1 MPTLEGTPPPT
12 ARTRLGRLVATAP
25 RWVVVAICLVLA
37 GSAASAISL
46 AVHAHGPQD
55 AASGLAASPSASGE
69 VTLPPTAPGSA
80 SATSAPATPA
90 PSSDPPATPAAA
102 AAATPPATPS
112 PVATSSRAATPRP
125 NPCPGDAPYT
135 GPIFVTS
142 TPSATGNG
150 SNGHLPASTLSR
162 LPAWANDTMGTP
174 QYLLKNAAAA
184 LIRLDDAFVAR
195 FGVSLDIDLTYR
207 SYADQVAM
215 RAALGTIAAV
225 PGTSRHGTGV
235 ALDLQEWSC
244 IYGFDTEKRDWL
256 VANGPAFGWVSPA
269 WAREGASN
277 PEYWHYEYGG

>member
-37 GSAASAISL
+37 GSAAGAIDL
-46 AVHAHGPQD
+46 ALHARGPQD
-55 AASGLAASPSASGE
+55 ATTGLAASPSASGE
-69 VTLPPTAPGSA
+69 VTPPPTATGSA
-80 SATSAPATPA
+80 SA
-90 PSSDPPATPAAA
+90 
-102 AAATPPATPS
+102 
-112 PVATSSRAATPRP
+112 AATPRP
-125 NPCPGDAPYT
+125 NPCPGDPPYT

-150 SNGHLPASTLSR
+150 SNGHLPASKLSR

-195 FGVSLDIDLTYR
+195 FGISLDIDLTYR
-207 SYADQVAM
+207 SYADQVAI

-235 ALDLQEWSC
+235 ALDVQEWSC
-244 IYGFDTEKRDWL
+244 IYGFGTEKRDWL
-256 VANGPAFGWVSPA
+256 VANGPTFGWVSPT

>member
-1 MPTLEGTPPPT
+1 MPTLEGAPPPT

-37 GSAASAISL
+37 GSAAGAISL

-55 AASGLAASPSASGE
+55 AASALAASPSASGE
-69 VTLPPTAPGSA
+69 VMLPPTAPSSA
-80 SATSAPATPA
+80 S
-90 PSSDPPATPAAA
+90 
-102 AAATPPATPS
+102 
-112 PVATSSRAATPRP
+112 ATSSRAATPRP

-150 SNGHLPASTLSR
+150 SNGHLPASKLSR

-195 FGVSLDIDLTYR
+195 FGISLDIDLTYR
-207 SYADQVAM
+207 SYADQVAI

-235 ALDLQEWSC
+235 ALDVEEWSC
-244 IYGFDTEKRDWL
+244 IYGFGTEKRDWL
-256 VANGPAFGWVSPA
+256 VANGPSFGWVSPA

-277 PEYWHYEYGG
+277 PEYWHYEYVG

>member
-1 MPTLEGTPPPT
+1 MPTPEGSPPPT

-37 GSAASAISL
+37 GSAAGAIGL
-46 AVHAHGPQD
+46 AVHARGPQD
-55 AASGLAASPSASGE
+55 AANGRAVSPSASGE
-69 VTLPPTAPGSA
+69 VTPPPTSTGSA
-80 SATSAPATPA
+80 SATAVPAPAPA
-90 PSSDPPATPAAA
+90 PAAA
-102 AAATPPATPS
+102 PS
-112 PVATSSRAATPRP
+112 PAATPRP
-125 NPCPGDAPYT
+125 NPCPGDPPYT

-142 TPSATGNG
+142 TPSATDNG
-150 SNGHLPASTLSR
+150 SNGHLPASRLSR

-207 SYADQVAM
+207 SYADQVAI
-215 RAALGTIAAV
+215 RAALGTIAAK

-244 IYGFDTEKRDWL
+244 IYGFGTEKRDWL
-256 VANGPAFGWVSPA
+256 VANGPTFGWVSPT

>member
-1 MPTLEGTPPPT
+1 MPTPEGSPPPT

-37 GSAASAISL
+37 GSAAGAIDL
-46 AVHAHGPQD
+46 ALHARGPQD
-55 AASGLAASPSASGE
+55 AATGLAASPSASGE
-69 VTLPPTAPGSA
+69 VTPPSAAAAPSSGPA
-80 SATSAPATPA
+80 ATPA
-90 PSSDPPATPAAA
+90 G
-102 AAATPPATPS
+102 AATKAPPATPS
-112 PVATSSRAATPRP
+112 TAAASSAAATPRP
-125 NPCPGDAPYT
+125 NPCPGDPPYT

-150 SNGHLPASTLSR
+150 SNGHLPASKLSR

-184 LIRLDDAFVAR
+184 LIRLADAFVAR
-195 FGVSLDIDLTYR
+195 FGISLDIDLTYR
-207 SYADQVAM
+207 SYADQVAI

-235 ALDLQEWSC
+235 ALDVQEWSC
-244 IYGFDTEKRDWL
+244 IYGFGTEKRDWL
-256 VANGPAFGWVSPA
+256 VANGPSFGWVSPA

-277 PEYWHYEYGG
+277 PEYWHYEYVG